1 MSDDNRNIT
10 VGKSWPRP
18 ATPCDLVPNW
28 EGEFRDFQDW
38 VNFAHKRLTVASDS
52 NGAALSAICVDT
64 LGRRC
69 HNGRDMMRARDEGT
83 FPVRYFFECRE
94 GTALDAKPHRHYRHV
109 KRGTTYAVIG
119 YAELQAAQP
128 APEGA
133 ELAVYVGEDGKLW
146 AREAAE
152 FHDGRF
158 EHVPTHAYLTRWPLP
173 QDVIDLVIAAR
184 EAWEERGASGDALDR
199 ALERFAL
206 RVPYANHPD
215 EAPQ

>member
-1 MSDDNRNIT
+1 MPDDNRNIS

-38 VNFAHKRLTVASDS
+38 VSFAHKRLTVASDS

-94 GTALDAKPHRHYRHV
+94 GTGTIAALRAVEAAMMRKPDGSLADA
-109 KRGTTYAVIG
+109 GWNI
-119 YAELQAAQP
+119 AALTRARP
-128 APEGA
+128 LIHAALAGA
-133 ELAVYVGEDGKLW
+133 E
-146 AREAAE
+146 
-152 FHDGRF
+152 
-158 EHVPTHAYLTRWPLP
+158 PPLP

-184 EAWEERGASGDALDR
+184 EAWEEHGFITDDLER
-199 ALERFAL
+199 ALERFSA
-206 RVPYANHPD
+206 RVPYANQPD
-215 EAPQ
+215 EVPQ